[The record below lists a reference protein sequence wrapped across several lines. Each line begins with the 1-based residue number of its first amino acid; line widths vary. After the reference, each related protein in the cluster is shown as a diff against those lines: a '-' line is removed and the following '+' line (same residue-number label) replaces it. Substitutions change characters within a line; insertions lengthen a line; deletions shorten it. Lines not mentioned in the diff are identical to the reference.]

1 MKFLA
6 VLLTA
11 SLAVAA
17 PVLAPLPGVEV
28 IPGQWIVTMKEDAS
42 PESMLSSLNDLAAD
56 LVPKY
61 TYKLGKFNGYSMSAT
76 DSLVES
82 IRGLAGVASI
92 EPDYKISI
100 NAIQAQDGAPWGL
113 ARISSRVPN
122 TTTYSYDDS
131 AGEDT
136 YAYIIDTGIFIE
148 HPDFEGRATW
158 GASFV
163 DGDDSETDGHGHGT
177 HVAGTTA
184 SKSYGVAKKA
194 NLIAVKVLD
203 AEGSGSLSQ
212 VIAGIQWAVDDA
224 TSKGR
229 IGKAVANLSLGSL
242 ALVTSPVNTAAAAA
256 VQAGLFLAV
265 AAGNDNLPASL
276 FTPASEPTVCTVGA
290 LDANDQRSSFSNYGD
305 IVDVFAPGRNIIS
318 TWNNGSTGIIS
329 GTSMA
334 TPHITGLGAYLL
346 ALEGERDP
354 IALCDRIRELGTPNL
369 IPNAMSAKSN
379 IIAYNGIAA

>member
-1 MKFLA
+1 MKFLSA
-6 VLLTA
+6 LLAA

-17 PVLAPLPGVEV
+17 PVSAPLPEAEV
-28 IPGQWIVTMKEDAS
+28 IPGQWIITMKEDAS
-42 PESMLSSLNDLAAD
+42 HESILSSLSGLAAD

-61 TYKLGKFNGYSMSAT
+61 TYKLGKFNGYSMKAT

-82 IRGLAGVASI
+82 IKSLAGVASI

-100 NAIQAQDGAPWGL
+100 NALQTQDEAPWGL
-113 ARISSRVPN
+113 ARISSREPG
-122 TTTYSYDDS
+122 TTTYTYDDS
-131 AGEDT
+131 AGEGT
-136 YAYIIDTGIFIE
+136 YAYIIDTGIFID

-163 DGDDSETDGHGHGT
+163 EGDDTETDGHGHGT
-177 HVAGTTA
+177 HVSGTTA
-184 SKSYGVAKKA
+184 SKTYGVAKKA

-203 AEGSGSLSQ
+203 ADGSGALSQ

-229 IGKAVANLSLGSL
+229 IGKAVANLSLGAL
-242 ALVTSPVNTAAAAA
+242 ALLSSPVNSAAAAA
-256 VQAGLFLAV
+256 VEAGLFLAV
-265 AAGNDNLPASL
+265 AAGNDNLPAEL
-276 FTPASEPTVCTVGA
+276 FTPASEPSVCTVGA
-290 LDANDQRSSFSNYGD
+290 LESNDQRADFSNYGD
-305 IVDVFAPGRNIIS
+305 VVDVFAPGRNIIS

-354 IALCDRIRELGTPNL
+354 IALCDRIRELGTSDL
-369 IPNAMSAKSN
+369 IPNAISAKSN
-379 IIAYNGIAA
+379 IIAYNGIEE